1 MLWRDA
7 IHAKWLPEGGLP
19 VSVPQLGGKRHY
31 CTVHLLPVNT
41 CVHIVCLCPIHGGLV
56 HTLWVSIAGI
66 HRQHVHVCR
75 YVREAGGLCI
85 ADEVQVGFGRAG
97 KHFWMFEEHGELV
110 RMCVCVCACMRVVC
124 VFVCAHA
131 CVLCVC
137 VCVCTC
143 IVYTGVV
150 VRTCVYL

>member
-1 MLWRDA
+1 M
-7 IHAKWLPEGGLP
+7 
-19 VSVPQLGGKRHY
+19 SVPQLGVKRHY
-31 CTVHLLPVNT
+31 CTVHLLPINT

-110 RMCVCVCACMRVVC
+110 
-124 VFVCAHA
+124 
-131 CVLCVC
+131 CVC
-137 VCVCTC
+137 VCVC
-143 IVYTGVV
+143 VYVC
-150 VRTCVYL
+150 VRACVCMCVCVCVCVCV